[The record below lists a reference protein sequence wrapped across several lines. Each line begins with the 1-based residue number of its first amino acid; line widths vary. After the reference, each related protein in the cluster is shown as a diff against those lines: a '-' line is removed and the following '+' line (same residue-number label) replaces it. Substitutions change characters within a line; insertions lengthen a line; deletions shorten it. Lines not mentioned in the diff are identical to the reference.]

1 MLHEDIRRKTPVHV
15 NSEMTG
21 SRANVLVTH
30 FARSALPATDP
41 GIHGD
46 LGTGFCIGIRSRA
59 FDRTGNFVAERER
72 QRAPGA
78 DVEFLVATQRKVTIL
93 HVQVGMADATSLD
106 PHQDL
111 GALRLR
117 DVNGGFAQGRAVSHQ

>member
-1 MLHEDIRRKTPVHV
+1 
-15 NSEMTG
+15 MTG

-41 GIHGD
+41 GIYGD
-46 LGTGFCIGIRSRA
+46 PGTGFCIGIRSCA
-59 FDRTGNFVAERER
+59 FDRTGNFVPERER
-72 QRAPGA
+72 QRAPSA

-93 HVQVGMADATSLD
+93 HVQVGMADPTSLD

-111 GALRLR
+111 GAVRSR
-117 DVNGGFAQGRAVSHQ
+117 YVNDGFAQGRAVSRQ